1 MFNVVHISMKK
12 SYISIIL
19 SSCVVVLSFLVIV
32 PTTSALSFFPTTTSD
47 STGLLNNKAL
57 ETISLGNVAPTVVAL
72 NLINT
77 ALSLLAA
84 LCVAMLLYGGFLWI
98 WARGNS
104 ETVDQAK
111 QILQGTVIGLVIIL
125 SALGVTRFAFI
136 NIGNIT
142 GATVQNSATDE
153 D

>member
-1 MFNVVHISMKK
+1 MFNVVRISMKK
-12 SYISIIL
+12 NTITYFLSTLIIGVF
-19 SSCVVVLSFLVIV
+19 CVITLPQV
-32 PTTSALSFFPTTTSD
+32 SAMEFFPSD
-47 STGLLNNKAL
+47 STGLLNEKAT
-57 ETISLGNVAPTVVAL
+57 ETIALGNTSPTNVAL

-77 ALSLLAA
+77 ALTLLAT

-125 SALGVTRFAFI
+125 SALGVTRFAFV
-136 NIGNIT
+136 NIGDIT
-142 GATVQNSATDE
+142 GATVKNSATDE
-153 D
+153 E